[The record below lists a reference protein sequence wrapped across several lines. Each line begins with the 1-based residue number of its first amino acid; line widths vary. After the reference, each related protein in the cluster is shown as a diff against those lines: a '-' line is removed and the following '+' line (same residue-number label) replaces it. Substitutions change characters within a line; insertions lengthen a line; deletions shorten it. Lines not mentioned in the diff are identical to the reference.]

1 MGTNRTGIASS
12 PVEAQAM
19 IEGTREASPPGGDGL
34 ALEEVRVA
42 YSRDAVPL
50 GTMPPPASL
59 TGVADAAIAMM
70 EGKRAT
76 AFLDLLGARLAF
88 ERAGTRL
95 YEALLV
101 KLAAADPRPEG
112 PTREDLERLRDDE
125 ARHFVL
131 LKRAI
136 EELGGDPTVM
146 TPGADVVGVS
156 GAGWVQVLADP
167 RTTLTE
173 GLKTILQAE
182 LVDGEQWLML
192 ADIALRLGHLEMA
205 EHFRAALAEEE
216 EHLDLVRGWVVSSVE
231 SQIGLEADTRDESPQ
246 VPAP

>member
-1 MGTNRTGIASS
+1 
-12 PVEAQAM
+12 
-19 IEGTREASPPGGDGL
+19 
-34 ALEEVRVA
+34 
-42 YSRDAVPL
+42 
-50 GTMPPPASL
+50 
-59 TGVADAAIAMM
+59 VADAAIAMM